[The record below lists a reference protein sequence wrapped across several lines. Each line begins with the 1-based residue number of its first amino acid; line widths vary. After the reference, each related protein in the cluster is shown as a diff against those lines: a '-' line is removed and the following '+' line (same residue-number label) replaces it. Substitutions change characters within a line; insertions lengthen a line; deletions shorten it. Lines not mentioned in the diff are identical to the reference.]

1 MNWRI
6 LAGLGAVAVTTLGLW
21 WNRTTGPDSPPLVIR
36 RIVPTEAVLRGSP
49 NEPVQVELELTNM
62 TGHPLELAPLRMD
75 CSCQISKSPDQ
86 SIAAGGTT
94 RASLS
99 LRYPPARN
107 SLTPVEFKAPTGE
120 LLARIDIP
128 LEVDQQVPYF
138 VDCPERI
145 EIPIIEGLSDPT
157 WSTSAATVELASQPP
172 HVQGIHLN
180 SGGEFVRVSL
190 TNSERSYP
198 GVVECQR
205 AYQIKFDWQHAMNS
219 LPAAPVRGVVVL
231 ELSDGTE
238 RPISWIITR
247 KAPLAMMYDS
257 RAGSIRGVRRSGA
270 RGTVTLRCVPE
281 GSGTLMPDRFDS
293 GQPIVAKLES
303 GASKPQAV
311 EARYEGVTA
320 VVPVLLPIP

>member
-6 LAGLGAVAVTTLGLW
+6 LAGWGAVAVITLGLW
-21 WNRTTGPDSPPLVIR
+21 WNRTPGPDSPRLVIR

-62 TGHPLELAPLRMD
+62 TGQLLELAPLRMD
-75 CSCQISKSPDQ
+75 CSCQISKSPDNR
-86 SIAAGGTT
+86 IAAGGTT
-94 RASLS
+94 RVALS
-99 LRYPPARN
+99 LRYPPARS

-120 LLARIDIP
+120 LLARMDIP
-128 LEVDQQVPYF
+128 LEVDRQVPYF
-138 VDCPERI
+138 VDCPERV

-157 WSTSAATVELASQPP
+157 WSTSAATVELANQPP
-172 HVQGIHLN
+172 YVQGIHLN
-180 SGGEFVRVSL
+180 SGGESVRVSL

-205 AYQIKFDWQHAMNS
+205 AYQIQFEWQHALKS
-219 LPAAPVRGVVVL
+219 FPAAPVRGVAVL
-231 ELSDGTE
+231 ELSDGTQ

-257 RAGSIRGVRRSGA
+257 QAGSIRGVRRSGA
-270 RGTVTLRCVPE
+270 RGMVTLHCVPE
-281 GSGTLMPDRFDS
+281 GSGTLIPDRFDS
-293 GQPIVAKLES
+293 GQPIVAKLET
-303 GASKPQAV
+303 GRSKLQAV
-311 EARYEGVTA
+311 EARYQGTTA